1 MLGPGLDSARL
12 VAIAIAHG
20 LAIAL
25 LAAATGAISGGHIN
39 PAVTLAF
46 VVAGKENLIR
56 ASLYVA
62 AQLLGAIFGAALLDL
77 STPGGLTRWLRK
89 RLRGVSDPDSR
100 AHEREGSSKLT
111 TYGPQE
117 AFFIKDPST
126 KDQESG
132 LHVGL
137 SSRANGFCSQGMHLK
152 ENASPRPRG
161 GCF

>member
-56 ASLYVA
+56 ASLYVG
-62 AQLLGAIFGAALLDL
+62 AQLIGAVFGAALLDL
-77 STPGGLTRWLRK
+77 STPGGLVRWLGE
-89 RLRGVSDPDSR
+89 RLRGVNDPKSGLYEGEGAFVVNKLCPAIGYTSCKSLAAGGVLHGR
-100 AHEREGSSKLT
+100 SQHGSS
-111 TYGPQE
+111 GSW
-117 AFFIKDPST
+117 ST
-126 KDQESG
+126 
-132 LHVGL
+132 
-137 SSRANGFCSQGMHLK
+137 
-152 ENASPRPRG
+152 
-161 GCF
+161 

>member
-62 AQLLGAIFGAALLDL
+62 AQLLGAVFGAALLDL
-77 STPGGLTRWLRK
+77 STPGGLLRWLLRK
-89 RLRGVSDPDSR
+89 RLRGTSDLESKL
-100 AHEREGSSKLT
+100 HEREGV
-111 TYGPQE
+111 
-117 AFFIKDPST
+117 F
-126 KDQESG
+126 
-132 LHVGL
+132 VG
-137 SSRANGFCSQGMHLK
+137 
-152 ENASPRPRG
+152 
-161 GCF
+161 